1 MYSLKNKS
9 QCRNRQFTYEIDKIR
24 NEYKYTYIFEKTL
37 QNDTNIEKL
46 SELLDEKSFNPEK
59 IDSSVIQLNYILMNA
74 AKKSIFAQKIKGIKR
89 HKKTRTQ
96 EWFNRECNARRKQLR
111 QKSKDLSS
119 NPFDKCKRQQFVES
133 RSAYKKICRKA
144 EKAYRL
150 NLTKNLTEIGL
161 HDPKAFWG
169 IIKKM
174 NNWGKESEDPV
185 ENITPKTWVKHFEGL
200 LNEKNARKIDIHGGH
215 NTFDPILDRRIT
227 SQELRDA
234 LTNLKPNKAHGPDGI
249 LGEYL
254 KIFGYKYE
262 NILLKLI
269 RKIFSE
275 YIYPSKWDLSFIKPI
290 HKKGKTNDPNN
301 FRGLAIG
308 SAFAKL
314 FSLTLLKRNSNI
326 GLKQGDPLSSMLFN
340 LYIDD
345 VNDIFDDLCNPIE
358 VQNEKINHFLY
369 ADDLSV
375 LSQSSEGLQRCLDK
389 IYNYAKEKH
398 LTISTKKSKTMIF
411 NQAGKF
417 LKNTFMIQD
426 ETLEPVQSFCYLG
439 FNVKCSGT
447 VKHAMNILCD
457 KANKALRPLLCA
469 IARFNIPVKTSIQI
483 FHTYISPIL
492 LYNAE
497 NWTTLSNRK
506 LQNFNDDTPLNDTS
520 TSKID
525 VIHRKL
531 LKFVLGVSKSC
542 PNLTIYGETGEIP
555 LSLKGYRLMLNFWHR
570 VTSLPDT
577 TLVRKAMTENIELR
591 TNWIITIERLINR
604 FKLADKIGNHK
615 RFKEQTKAIMNEIY
629 SKFWGREIKNPNST
643 RLLLYKQIKKDFK
656 MENYLQVLSYE
667 NRKILTKIRCSD
679 HCLEIEKGR
688 HRNIPRNDRICKLC
702 DKNEIETEDHFLLRC
717 NMYCQLRTTYNI
729 GLNMTINELF
739 SDTNAFQL
747 GKYLVEA
754 MNLRKSLID
763 AM

>member
-1 MYSLKNKS
+1 MYTKTQYCIKLKNG
-9 QCRNRQFTYEIDKIR
+9 
-24 NEYKYTYIFEKTL
+24 YTH
-37 QNDTNIEKL
+37 
-46 SELLDEKSFNPEK
+46 S
-59 IDSSVIQLNYILMNA
+59 IDS
-74 AKKSIFAQKIKGIKR
+74 
-89 HKKTRTQ
+89 
-96 EWFNRECNARRKQLR
+96 
-111 QKSKDLSS
+111 
-119 NPFDKCKRQQFVES
+119 
-133 RSAYKKICRKA
+133 
-144 EKAYRL
+144 
-150 NLTKNLTEIGL
+150 NL
-161 HDPKAFWG
+161 
-169 IIKKM
+169 
-174 NNWGKESEDPV
+174 
-185 ENITPKTWVKHFEGL
+185 
-200 LNEKNARKIDIHGGH
+200 
-215 NTFDPILDRRIT
+215 
-227 SQELRDA
+227 
-234 LTNLKPNKAHGPDGI
+234 
-249 LGEYL
+249 
-254 KIFGYKYE
+254 
-262 NILLKLI
+262 
-269 RKIFSE
+269 
-275 YIYPSKWDLSFIKPI
+275 
-290 HKKGKTNDPNN
+290 
-301 FRGLAIG
+301 
-308 SAFAKL
+308 
-314 FSLTLLKRNSNI
+314 
-326 GLKQGDPLSSMLFN
+326 GLKQGCPLSPMLFN

-345 VNDIFDDLCNPIE
+345 IDNIFDDTCDPVTI
-358 VQNEKINHFLY
+358 QNENINHFLY

-417 LKNTFMIQD
+417 LKNTFVIQD
-426 ETLEPVQSFCYLG
+426 EILEPVQSFRYLG
-439 FNVKCSGT
+439 FNVKSSGT

-469 IARFNIPVKTSIQI
+469 IARFNIPVKTAIQL

-506 LQNFNDDTPLNDTS
+506 MQNFNDDTLLNETS

-531 LKFVLGVSKSC
+531 LKFILGVSKSC
-542 PNLTIYGETGEIP
+542 PNLTIYGDTGEIP
-555 LSLKGYRLMLNFWHR
+555 LSLKAYRLMLNFWHR

-615 RFKEQTKAIMNEIY
+615 RFKEQTKVIVNKTY
-629 SKFWGREIKNPNST
+629 SKFWEREIKNPNSA
-643 RLLLYKQIKKDFK
+643 RLLLYKQIKKNLK
-656 MENYLQVLSYE
+656 MENYLQELSYE

-717 NMYCQLRTTYNI
+717 NIYCQLRATYNI
-729 GLNMTINELF
+729 GLNMTVNELF
-739 SDTNAFQL
+739 SDTNAVQL

-763 AM
+763 AI

>member
-1 MYSLKNKS
+1 MRKN
-9 QCRNRQFTYEIDKIR
+9 
-24 NEYKYTYIFEKTL
+24 
-37 QNDTNIEKL
+37 
-46 SELLDEKSFNPEK
+46 
-59 IDSSVIQLNYILMNA
+59 V
-74 AKKSIFAQKIKGIKR
+74 
-89 HKKTRTQ
+89 
-96 EWFNRECNARRKQLR
+96 
-111 QKSKDLSS
+111 
-119 NPFDKCKRQQFVES
+119 
-133 RSAYKKICRKA
+133 
-144 EKAYRL
+144 
-150 NLTKNLTEIGL
+150 
-161 HDPKAFWG
+161 
-169 IIKKM
+169 
-174 NNWGKESEDPV
+174 
-185 ENITPKTWVKHFEGL
+185 
-200 LNEKNARKIDIHGGH
+200 RKIDIEDAP
-215 NTFDPILDRRIT
+215 NTFDPILDGRIT

-314 FSLTLLKRNSNI
+314 FSLILLKRLENYIREKNLISPKQIGFMKGHGTSDHVFFLQTIIEKVVNKGKKKLYVAFIDFKKAYDTVDRHILIKRLTKLGINGIFLRNIASMYMKTEYNIKLKGGHLKAIHSNL

-369 ADDLSV
+369 ADDLCV

-389 IYNYAKEKH
+389 IYNFTKEKH
-398 LTISTKKSKTMIF
+398 LTISTNKSKTMVF

-417 LKNTFMIQD
+417 LKNTFAIQD

-469 IARFNIPVKTSIQI
+469 IARFNIPVKTSIQL

-506 LQNFNDDTPLNDTS
+506 LQNFNNDTLLNDTS

-525 VIHRKL
+525 VIHRKF

-542 PNLTIYGETGEIP
+542 PNLTIYGDTGEIP

-577 TLVRKAMTENIELR
+577 TLVRKALTENIELR
-591 TNWIITIERLINR
+591 TNWIITIEKLINR

-615 RFKEQTKAIMNEIY
+615 RFKEQTKAIVNKTY
-629 SKFWGREIKNPNST
+629 SKFWEREIIDPNST
-643 RLLLYKQIKKDFK
+643 RLLLYKQIKRELK

-667 NRKILTKIRCSD
+667 NRKIITKIRCSD

-688 HRNIPRNDRICKLC
+688 HRNIHRNDRICKLC
-702 DKNEIETEDHFLLRC
+702 DKNEIETEEHFLLRC

-729 GLNMTINELF
+729 GRNMTVNELF
-739 SDTNAFQL
+739 SDTNSVQL
-747 GKYLVEA
+747 GNYLIEA

-763 AM
+763 AI